1 MREAATPTRD
11 SSVAPAVPNGATDG
25 SDAVTSAAYDA
36 AARLMESLLHDSRN
50 PLNALAI
57 NLEVLTEKLK
67 DDDGKVPESQDKN
80 IRAMRDQIY
89 KVDAILRQFSDF
101 MTPRLGGR
109 GEVNLSELLSRAVD
123 VVGHES
129 RRRRVKLKAAIEP
142 NVTHPGLDVGSLQL
156 LLMQVLLRALTR
168 AEAGSE
174 ASVVLDRH
182 GPEAVITVSD
192 ATADDREPM
201 AKAPDAIRT
210 LAAQQGARVQLSG
223 GTIQLHFGPRP

>member
-1 MREAATPTRD
+1 MTPPVPAT
-11 SSVAPAVPNGATDG
+11 APETVGA
-25 SDAVTSAAYDA
+25 AAYEA

-80 IRAMRDQIY
+80 IRAMREQVY
-89 KVDAILRQFSDF
+89 KVDAILRQFSEF
-101 MTPRLGGR
+101 MTPRR
-109 GEVNLSELLSRAVD
+109 GASSEVNLSELVTRALD

-129 RRRRVKLKAAIEP
+129 RRRRVKLKAAVEP
-142 NVTHPGLDVGSLQL
+142 NVLQPNLDAGALHL
-156 LLMQVLLRALTR
+156 LMMQVLLRALSR

-182 GPEAVITVSD
+182 GAEAVITITD
-192 ATADDREPM
+192 GCGDDREPQRL
-201 AKAPDAIRT
+201 APEAIT
-210 LAAQQGARVQLSG
+210 ALAAEQGVRVQLTG
-223 GTIQLHFGPRP
+223 GTVQLHFGQRP